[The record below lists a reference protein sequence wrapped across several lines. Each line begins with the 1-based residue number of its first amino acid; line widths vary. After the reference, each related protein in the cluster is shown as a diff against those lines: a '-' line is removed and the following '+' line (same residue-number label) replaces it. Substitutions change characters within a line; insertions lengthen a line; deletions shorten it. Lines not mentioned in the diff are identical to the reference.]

1 MQESTSKE
9 KVLKKI
15 RNALVN
21 KAVDAVPK
29 DVDFDSPIYNMPDQP
44 LEITFAE
51 RFTELTGKFIYCENE
66 DELIAVLKA
75 VIEENNYEHIGCFEE
90 QIQQYLQ
97 KVGISYYPNSNDILK
112 VKTGITACE
121 FLVARTGSVVV
132 SSKQKTGRQLHIY
145 PDIHIVIA
153 KLSQLVPDIKDALQG
168 LKERYQ
174 DKIPS
179 FISFITGPSRTA
191 DIEKTLII
199 GAHGP
204 KEIYVFLVDD
214 TTY

>member
-29 DVDFDSPIYNMPDQP
+29 DVDFDSPIYNMPNQP

-51 RFTELTGKFIYCENE
+51 RFTELTGKFIFCENE
-66 DELIAVLKA
+66 EELIAILKA
-75 VIEENNYEHIGCFEE
+75 VIDENNYEHIGCFEE

-97 KVGISYYPNSNDILK
+97 KAGISYYPNSNDILK

-132 SSKQKTGRQLHIY
+132 SSRQKTGRQLHIY
-145 PDIHIVIA
+145 PDTHIVIA

>member
-21 KAVDAVPK
+21 KAVDEVPR
-29 DVDFDSPIYNMPDQP
+29 DVDFDSPIYEMPDQP

-51 RFTELTGKFIYCENE
+51 RFTELTGKFIFCENE
-66 DELIAVLKA
+66 DELITVLKE
-75 VIEENNYEHIGCFEE
+75 VITENKYEHIGCFEDH
-90 QIQQYLQ
+90 IQQYLQ
-97 KVGISYYPNSNDILK
+97 KAGIQFYPDSKDILK
-112 VKTGITACE
+112 VKTGVTACE

-132 SSKQKTGRQLHIY
+132 SSRQKTGRQLHIY
-145 PDIHIVIA
+145 PDTHIVIA
-153 KLSQLVPDIKDALQG
+153 KLSQLVPDVKDALQG
-168 LKERYQ
+168 IKERYPE
-174 DKIPS
+174 KIPS

-191 DIEKTLII
+191 DIEKTLVI

-214 TTY
+214 STF

>member
-66 DELIAVLKA
+66 KELQDNLKA
-75 VIEENNYEHIGCFEE
+75 VITENKYEHIGCFEKH
-90 QIQQYLQ
+90 IQQYLQ
-97 KVGISYYPNSNDILK
+97 KAGLNFYPDSNDILK
-112 VKTGITACE
+112 VKTSITACE
-121 FLVARTGSVVV
+121 FLVARTGSIVV
-132 SSKQKTGRQLHIY
+132 SSRQKTGRQLHIY
-145 PDIHIVIA
+145 PDTHIVIA
-153 KLSQLVPDIKDALQG
+153 TLSQLVPDIKDALQG
-168 LKERYQ
+168 IKERYE

-204 KEIYVFLVDD
+204 KEIYLFLLDD
-214 TTY
+214 TAI

>member
-29 DVDFDSPIYNMPDQP
+29 DVDFDSPIYNMPNQP

-51 RFTELTGKFIYCENE
+51 RFTELTGKFIFCENE
-66 DELIAVLKA
+66 EELITVLKA
-75 VIEENNYEHIGCFEE
+75 VIVENNYEHIGCFEE
-90 QIQQYLQ
+90 TIQQYLQ
-97 KVGISYYPNSNDILK
+97 KAGISYYPNSNDILK

-121 FLVARTGSVVV
+121 FLVVRTGSVVV
-132 SSKQKTGRQLHIY
+132 SSRQKTGRQLHIY
-145 PDIHIVIA
+145 PDTHIVIA

-179 FISFITGPSRTA
+179 FISFISGPSRTA